1 MTALDGQPP
10 VRSAYRILIAGGGT
24 GGHLFP
30 AFAIAEALRNRAAG
44 ITIRFAGSAYGIEH
58 HLVPERGYHLYRIPV
73 RGLYAVPLRRKLWAL
88 AMLPLAFLK
97 CVGVLLSYRPHLIIG
112 VGGYA
117 SGPVLATGLL
127 LRRRCV
133 IQEQNAYPGLTNRL
147 LGRYVHTAFTAVE
160 DRDGFFRRAVVTGN
174 PVREAISALRNRPPA
189 ERSIPVVLVLGG
201 SQGARAVNG
210 AMIAALPALQAWGG
224 PLRIVHQTGAV
235 HVEEVRAG
243 YQGRRTQ
250 NSPLNA
256 EVVPFI
262 EQMAEAYHQA
272 RIVVSR
278 AGAGAVAEIVAA
290 RRASILIPIPGTSGD
305 HQRRNARRVEE
316 AGAALLLEQDAL
328 TGESL
333 ARALISLLDDPA
345 RLEAMEAATDTL
357 YRGDAAGRIAEACLE
372 MVRERL
378 EGL

>member
-1 MTALDGQPP
+1 MASDRYVDAVLHYTAPMDGEPEYFLYEPDPGTVKNEPIVDARQM
-10 VRSAYRILIAGGGT
+10 RI
-24 GGHLFP
+24 HD
-30 AFAIAEALRNRAAG
+30 
-44 ITIRFAGSAYGIEH
+44 
-58 HLVPERGYHLYRIPV
+58 V
-73 RGLYAVPLRRKLWAL
+73 RGR
-88 AMLPLAFLK
+88 
-97 CVGVLLSYRPHLIIG
+97 
-112 VGGYA
+112 
-117 SGPVLATGLL
+117 TGEFSL
-127 LRRRCV
+127 
-133 IQEQNAYPGLTNRL
+133 
-147 LGRYVHTAFTAVE
+147 
-160 DRDGFFRRAVVTGN
+160 DRDGFAVIGIDTEVTAFS
-174 PVREAISALRNRPPA
+174 P
-189 ERSIPVVLVLGG
+189 
-201 SQGARAVNG
+201 
-210 AMIAALPALQAWGG
+210 
-224 PLRIVHQTGAV
+224 
-235 HVEEVRAG
+235 VEEVRAG

-305 HQRRNARRVEE
+305 HQRRNARHVEQ

-372 MVRERL
+372 MVREPV